1 MLVLLSGCSS
11 NRDGCLFEFDDRD
24 NIGQVAGMKR
34 ENKARTRTIPIND
47 VLRLLVLGLS
57 SKTDSQTIP
66 GIH

>member
-1 MLVLLSGCSS
+1 MLGLLSGCSS
-11 NRDGCLFEFDDRD
+11 NRDGYLFEFDDRD
-24 NIGQVAGMKR
+24 NIGQVAGEKR

>member
-1 MLVLLSGCSS
+1 MLGITSGCSS

-34 ENKARTRTIPIND
+34 ENKARTRTTPIND
-47 VLRLLVLGLS
+47 VLRLVFLGLS

>member
-1 MLVLLSGCSS
+1 MLGLLSGCSS
-11 NRDGCLFEFDDRD
+11 NGDGCWFEFDDRD

-34 ENKARTRTIPIND
+34 ENKARTRTTPIND
-47 VLRLLVLGLS
+47 VLRLRVWGLS